1 MASILQNLPST
12 GANPA
17 RSAGRNLAKAFDNSE
32 KSQSFEQTLDRTA
45 RRSAEATESN
55 RAKPAE
61 RPERVD
67 RSAEPKEKTETVE
80 ESKKPEQ
87 VEDSAKPKL
96 RAKTKK
102 SEKGTDEPAEDS
114 AGQATDASESQ
125 AKPATT
131 EGDETATTELAQL
144 FSDALPVQEK
154 AVVTSDTQSTTPVAT
169 DLNLTS
175 TIAIE
180 EVAAA
185 QVAVKAS
192 TETTAQSVD
201 VDEQPDGATAAIDPL
216 AQLSAKAKPVVNASG
231 NAANQT
237 AGDESEAAVPADV
250 DLAGFEIDPKLA
262 DESLPQTTEFDTA
275 TAAKPEPA
283 LKPNQKNE
291 EANPLAED
299 AAKAAVPATPA
310 PVESTPAAHAQ
321 STEHALEAIAP
332 TAPQPAHSMKAETV
346 QAPRSIEPAQ
356 KFIEDNHPQIVSGVR
371 GQLLPN
377 GGTMQIRLDPP
388 ELGALMVQVTM
399 RDGLMDAS
407 FQTSNAEASQMLSH
421 SLTQLK
427 HSLETAGVNVDRIT
441 VAQAPR
447 NESSNNSQNDR
458 NNNQQQQGQ
467 GQMDWDRHSD
477 QQRKEML
484 KRMWAKLGV
493 GDPLD
498 VVA

>member
-17 RSAGRNLAKAFDNSE
+17 RSAGRNLAKAFDHSE
-32 KSQSFEQTLDRTA
+32 KSQSFEQALDRSS
-45 RRSAEATESN
+45 RRDVEAAEAN
-55 RAKPAE
+55 RAKPAD

-67 RSAEPKEKTETVE
+67 RSAESKEKTEPVE
-80 ESKKPEQ
+80 ETNTTERP
-87 VEDSAKPKL
+87 EDSAQTKV
-96 RAKTKK
+96 RAKSKK
-102 SEKGTDEPAEDS
+102 SDKPADEQPEDSAAPASDAQGQTAKPAAEDS
-114 AGQATDASESQ
+114 DATGFELTQELFANIIQAET
-125 AKPATT
+125 KP
-131 EGDETATTELAQL
+131 
-144 FSDALPVQEK
+144 
-154 AVVTSDTQSTTPVAT
+154 VVTGENESATPIPT

-175 TIAIE
+175 TIAID

-185 QVAVKAS
+185 QALIKPVV
-192 TETTAQSVD
+192 TETTAAEVD
-201 VDEQPDGATAAIDPL
+201 SERDAATAAIDPF
-216 AQLSAKAKPVVNASG
+216 AQLPKAKQPSIPQNAEVAKAGTDDATGAPVDAELQGVELDP
-231 NAANQT
+231 T
-237 AGDESEAAVPADV
+237 LVDETPPPEP
-250 DLAGFEIDPKLA
+250 
-262 DESLPQTTEFDTA
+262 EFDPVA
-275 TAAKPEPA
+275 AAKPQLET
-283 LKPNQKNE
+283 KPHKSE
-291 EANPLAED
+291 SVD
-299 AAKAAVPATPA
+299 AAGDDAIKSALSAAPSPVEATPTA
-310 PVESTPAAHAQ
+310 PAQ
-321 STEHALEAIAP
+321 PTAHALEAIAP
-332 TAPQPAHSMKAETV
+332 TTPQPAHSMKAEAV
-346 QAPRSIEPAQ
+346 QAARAIEPAQ

-427 HSLETAGVNVDRIT
+427 HSLESAGVNVDRIT

-447 NESSNNSQNDR
+447 SESSNNSQNDR

-467 GQMDWDRHSD
+467 GQMDWNRHSD

>member
-12 GANPA
+12 GAIPA
-17 RSAGRNLAKAFDNSE
+17 RSAGRNPGKAFDTSE
-32 KSQSFEQTLDRTA
+32 KSRSFEQTLDRTA
-45 RRSAEATESN
+45 RRGAEAAEG
-55 RAKPAE
+55 KPAE
-61 RPERVD
+61 QPERVD
-67 RSAEPKEKTETVE
+67 RPAELKEQIETVE
-80 ESKKPEQ
+80 ETNKTERP
-87 VEDSAKPKL
+87 EDSAKPKL
-96 RAKTKK
+96 RTKGK
-102 SEKGTDEPAEDS
+102 ETEQSADEPAEDS
-114 AGQATDASESQ
+114 VAQATDA
-125 AKPATT
+125 AKPITKPATAQGA
-131 EGDETATTELAQL
+131 EAAAAELAQL
-144 FSDALPVQEK
+144 FAAALPVEEK
-154 AVVTSDTQSTTPVAT
+154 AVVASDTQSTTPVAT

-180 EVAAA
+180 EVAAT
-185 QVAVKAS
+185 QAVIKPTAVEVITQES
-192 TETTAQSVD
+192 ETRDTPID
-201 VDEQPDGATAAIDPL
+201 TATAAVAGL
-216 AQLSAKAKPVVNASG
+216 AQLAAKAKPVVPAAKDAVIQSSG
-231 NAANQT
+231 A
-237 AGDESEAAVPADV
+237 ESETAVPADA

-262 DESLPQTTEFDTA
+262 DESLPPTPESEA
-275 TAAKPEPA
+275 TAATTPEPA
-283 LKPNQKNE
+283 IKPHQKNE
-291 EANPLAED
+291 EANQLED
-299 AAKAAVPATPA
+299 DSTKAVIPTAPAA
-310 PVESTPAAHAQ
+310 VESTAAANTHSDAHA
-321 STEHALEAIAP
+321 SEAIAP
-332 TAPQPAHSMKAETV
+332 TTPQPAHSMKIETA
-346 QAPRSIEPAQ
+346 QAPRAIEPARR
-356 KFIEDNHPQIVSGVR
+356 FIEDNHPQIVSGVR

-447 NESSNNSQNDR
+447 GETSNNSQNDR
-458 NNNQQQQGQ
+458 NNNQPQQGQ

-498 VVA
+498 LVA

>member
-45 RRSAEATESN
+45 RRSAEAVETN

-80 ESKKPEQ
+80 ETNNAERP
-87 VEDSAKPKL
+87 EDSAKPKL
-96 RAKTKK
+96 RTKAKK
-102 SEKGTDEPAEDS
+102 SEKGADESAEDS
-114 AGQATDASESQ
+114 VAQTSDAADSA
-125 AKPATT
+125 AKPAKT
-131 EGDETATTELAQL
+131 EGDETATAELAQL
-144 FSDALPVQEK
+144 FADALPVQEK
-154 AVVTSDTQSTTPVAT
+154 AVVTGNTQSTTPVAT
-169 DLNLTS
+169 DVNLTS

-180 EVAAA
+180 EIAAA
-185 QVAVKAS
+185 QVAVRAS

-201 VDEQPDGATAAIDPL
+201 VNEQPDGATAAIDPL
-216 AQLSAKAKPVVNASG
+216 AQLAAKAKSVLNASD
-231 NAANQT
+231 NSANLT
-237 AGDESEAAVPADV
+237 AGEESAAVPADA

-262 DESLPQTTEFDTA
+262 DESLQQSAEFDAAGA
-275 TAAKPEPA
+275 TKPEQV
-283 LKPNQKNE
+283 LKPHQKNE
-291 EANPLAED
+291 ETNPLADD
-299 AAKAAVPATPA
+299 ASKAVVAATPA
-310 PVESTPAAHAQ
+310 PVESTPTAHSQ

-332 TAPQPAHSMKAETV
+332 TTPQPAHSMKTEALQT
-346 QAPRSIEPAQ
+346 PRTIEPAQ
-356 KFIEDNHPQIVSGVR
+356 KFIENNHPQIVSGVR

-427 HSLETAGVNVDRIT
+427 HSLESAGVNVDRIT

-447 NESSNNSQNDR
+447 SESSNNSQNDR